1 MPTCKSCV
9 RSLFAYPVDDVI
21 NMRELEVGDRS
32 LSVEPIEDTLI
43 AHKWPLYRGFEFHH
57 G

>member
-32 LSVEPIEDTLI
+32 LSVEPIEDTLT
-43 AHKWPLYRGFEFHH
+43 AHKGPLY
-57 G
+57 